1 MQMFDLTRKG
11 ETYMNV
17 ESKIKQT
24 NPNMAKISIVHER
37 DTQKHLDR
45 KRQGNTGETHQ
56 SLGGEGGTGSVKQ
69 YVNPSK

>member
-1 MQMFDLTRKG
+1 MFGDLTRKG

-24 NPNMAKISIVHER
+24 DPNMAEISIFHER

-45 KRQGNTGETHQ
+45 QRQVNTGETHQ
-56 SLGGEGGTGSVKQ
+56 SVGGEGGAGSVKQ
-69 YVNPSK
+69 YKNPSK